1 MYFHLLIEVVV
12 SWLEYVSEL
21 HSPISLVTQLLYYQL
36 SDGLRLVLENLFR
49 NWQVDSA
56 NKLIESRCGVTDST
70 DVRFKSH
77 HPLVYS

>member
-56 NKLIESRCGVTDST
+56 NKLPHRVVPGYVPQLLTPPRIHSVS
-70 DVRFKSH
+70 
-77 HPLVYS
+77 